1 MLGPSG
7 SSAWQV
13 RAGKSCSAPNLTR
26 EIHNVSITFLHLAL
40 SHVFRIHHKNGF
52 EPMRQKNRMFPS
64 KKPHCRSNEGNL
76 GDDLQLGRCLLTAPQ
91 GPPDAHVTV
100 KNPTPKSK
108 KLSRTGRFLHN
119 LEWGVCSS
127 GNSSWQCIR
136 TRSNG
141 NALIGECWV
150 Q

>member
-1 MLGPSG
+1 VGQGDSMLGPSG

-64 KKPHCRSNEGNL
+64 KKPHCRSA
-76 GDDLQLGRCLLTAPQ
+76 QLCNRSCSNKTHTVTRGTSAMTSSSDGAHPADSAS
-91 GPPDAHVTV
+91 GPSGCPRHREKPD
-100 KNPTPKSK
+100 SK
-108 KLSRTGRFLHN
+108 VQKVVSD
-119 LEWGVCSS
+119 WKVSS
-127 GNSSWQCIR
+127 
-136 TRSNG
+136 
-141 NALIGECWV
+141 
-150 Q
+150 